1 MYQGPERR
9 RYPRLNIGF
18 IVSHR
23 VKDTDDG
30 YYLSQ
35 TKNISRGGMLLTTG
49 KQYGAS
55 THLEMTLRFPFSRK
69 IKVTGE
75 VLDSKEVAR
84 NFIYATRVQFLDMEN
99 TISQQLGDFVQAKLL
114 DSRPA
119 QNWGER

>member
-23 VKDTDDG
+23 VKDTDDH

-35 TKNISRGGMLLTTG
+35 TKNISQGGMLLTTG
-49 KQYGAS
+49 RQYDAS

-75 VLDSKEVAR
+75 VLESREIAR
-84 NFIYATRVQFLDMEN
+84 NLIWATRVQFLDME
-99 TISQQLGDFVQAKLL
+99 TIISQQLGDFVEAKLL
-114 DSRPA
+114 NNQPT
-119 QNWGER
+119 QNWGGR